1 MRDKFLRKVSGVM
14 RRLLSVLPLAAGALL
29 LDPFLAEQLRA
40 QTTEAELG
48 SLVDR
53 IGQVERG
60 IKDLQH
66 TLYSGKPHPAG
77 VTSATSNLDAAT
89 ADHLTTRIDEMD
101 GEIRQLTGQVEEIGY
116 KLGQLTEQ
124 FQKFSGETDARLRAL
139 EGGGAR
145 TQAPGGPAAQT
156 AQGQAGKPVS
166 GNSADGTGLAPG
178 PQTLGKIPA
187 GSVPAQPQGTY
198 QDQYNI
204 AIGYLRQQ
212 DYPRAEAALRRFIT
226 QHGETDLAGPAM
238 YWLGEV
244 FFVQGKFADG
254 AQTFLDA
261 LKKYPQSPKAPDSM
275 LKLGMSLAQLK
286 QAKEACLA
294 FKDLP
299 KKYPN
304 ASQTILQRAKVEA
317 ERAGCK

>member
-1 MRDKFLRKVSGVM
+1 M
-14 RRLLSVLPLAAGALL
+14 RRFLSVLLLAAGALL

-40 QTTEAELG
+40 QTTETELG
-48 SLVDR
+48 SLVER

-66 TLYSGKPHPAG
+66 ALYSGKTRPAG
-77 VTSATSNLDAAT
+77 VTGSTSNLDAAT

-116 KLGQLTEQ
+116 KLGQLSDQ
-124 FQKFSGETDARLRAL
+124 FQKFSGETDTRLKAL

-145 TQAPGGPAAQT
+145 AQAPGGAASQT
-156 AQGQAGKPVS
+156 AQGQPGKPVS

-178 PQTLGKIPA
+178 PQSLGKIPA
-187 GSVPAQPQGTY
+187 DSVPAQPQGTY
-198 QDQYNI
+198 QDQYNT

-212 DYPRAEAALRRFIT
+212 DYPRAEAALKRFIT
-226 QHGETDLAGPAM
+226 EHGETDLAGPAM

-317 ERAGCK
+317 ERTGCK